1 MTDTGQTVLTPT
13 LARFARRSLFWIA
26 ISVIVLIIA
35 MIGIAVA
42 NVGGD
47 TDELAATNPAPN
59 GGQALVEVLR
69 HEGVDVRV
77 VGTLGDA
84 EEAIADPAETTLLLF
99 DRSYFL
105 DASQT
110 REALGLADT
119 VVVLRPTD
127 EALQAIS
134 PDLALAGYLSGTLDA
149 DCDVPAAEVAE
160 NLTADGDGYRIL
172 DDGSA
177 VGCFADDDVYAMVQ
191 ASSGGSDYTVLGATT
206 ALTNGGILENG
217 NAALALHLLGGSE
230 RLVWY
235 IPSGADYETD
245 IATAAQLSPPWVI
258 PVILT
263 LFLVGITAII
273 WRGRRF
279 GPLIVENLPVT
290 VRASETMNGRARLY
304 ERANARL
311 HSLDSLRIGTIA
323 RLATL
328 AGLPV
333 LASVDE
339 VIAASAAAAGMD
351 PAAVRTLLVDA
362 HPASDRELVE
372 LSDQLLVLEQ
382 TVAHRIR
389 PH

>member
-1 MTDTGQTVLTPT
+1 MTETGQAVMTPT
-13 LARFARRSLFWIA
+13 IARFARRSVFWVA
-26 ISVIVLIIA
+26 ISAIVLIIA
-35 MIGIAVA
+35 LIGIAIA

-47 TDELAATNPAPN
+47 TNELAATNAAPN

-77 VGTLGDA
+77 ADTLGDA
-84 EEAIADPAETTLLLF
+84 EDAIGDPAATTLLLF
-99 DRSYFL
+99 DRDYFL
-105 DASQT
+105 DGDQT
-110 REALGLADT
+110 REALRLADT

-127 EALQAIS
+127 EALQAID
-134 PDLALAGYLSGTLDA
+134 PDIALAGYVSGTLDA
-149 DCDVPAAEVAE
+149 GCDVEAAEVAE
-160 NLTADGDGYRIL
+160 DLTADGDGYRIL
-172 DDGSA
+172 DEGSA

-191 ASSGGSDYTVLGATT
+191 ASSGGTDYTVLGATG
-206 ALTNGGILENG
+206 ALTNGAILAGG
-217 NAALALHLLGGSE
+217 NAALALHLLGSTE

-235 IPSGADYETD
+235 IPSSADFETD
-245 IATAAQLSPPWVI
+245 IATTGELSPPWVI

-290 VRASETMNGRARLY
+290 VRASETMHGRARLY

-328 AGLPV
+328 SGLPV

-339 VIAASAAAAGMD
+339 VIAASAATAGMD
-351 PAAVRTLLVDA
+351 PAAVRVLLVDA
-362 HPASDRELVE
+362 HPGSDRELVE

>member
-1 MTDTGQTVLTPT
+1 MTDSSQAVMTPT
-13 LARFARRSLFWIA
+13 IGRFARRSLFWIA

-35 MIGIAVA
+35 LIGIAIA

-47 TDELAATNPAPN
+47 TNELAATNPAPN

-69 HEGVDVRV
+69 HEGVDVQV
-77 VGTLGDA
+77 VGTLGEA
-84 EEAIADPAETTLLLF
+84 EEAIGTRADTTLLFF
-99 DRSYFL
+99 DRDYFL
-105 DASQT
+105 DGAQA
-110 REALGLADT
+110 RAALGLTDT

-134 PDLALAGYLSGTLDA
+134 PDVALAGYMSGTLDA
-149 DCDVPAAEVAE
+149 GCSVDAAEVAE
-160 NLTADGDGYRIL
+160 DLSATGDGYRIL
-172 DDGSA
+172 DEGSA

-191 ASSGGSDYTVLGATT
+191 ASRDGIDYTVLGATG
-206 ALTNGGILENG
+206 ALTNGAILENG
-217 NAALALHLLGGSE
+217 NAALALHLLGSTE

-235 IPSGADYETD
+235 IPSGADFETD
-245 IATAAQLSPPWVI
+245 IASAAQLSPPWVI

-328 AGLPV
+328 TGLPV

-339 VIAASAAAAGMD
+339 VIAATAVAAGMD
-351 PAAVRTLLVDA
+351 PAAVRVLLVDA